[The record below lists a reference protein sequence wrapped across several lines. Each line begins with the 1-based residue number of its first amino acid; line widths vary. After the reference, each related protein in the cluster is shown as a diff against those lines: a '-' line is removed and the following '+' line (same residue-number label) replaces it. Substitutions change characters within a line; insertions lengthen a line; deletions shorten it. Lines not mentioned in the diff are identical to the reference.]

1 MRDRLDSYASSA
13 QYSTHPFWSDR
24 ARGQVLA
31 TLLDRSWHTAIV
43 MEACRQTLARVHRSL
58 FPMNEQPEGLA
69 ELLKRFRQGKAI
81 KKFVREQLIGGA
93 NVALGWVRSHYPN
106 FDFLKIS
113 AGPPPVPG
121 GGPVPMQE
129 HYQATRAD
137 ALVIVHKVLKE
148 EKNWVEPKEEP
159 AE

>member
-1 MRDRLDSYASSA
+1 MRDRLDGYASSD

-31 TLLDRSWHTAIV
+31 TLLDRSWHTAIAL
-43 MEACRQTLARVHRSL
+43 ETCRLALARVHRSL
-58 FPMNEQPEGLA
+58 FPLNEQPGSLA
-69 ELLKRFRQGKAI
+69 ELLRRFRNGKAI

-93 NVALGWVRSHYPN
+93 NVALGWIRSHYPR
-106 FDFLKIS
+106 FDFQKIA

-121 GGPVPMQE
+121 GGPVPMEE
-129 HYQATRAD
+129 HYRETRAD
-137 ALVIVHKVLKE
+137 ALVIVHKILKE